1 MPMHETEKSPL
12 PFGRTIYYTVV
23 KFNEL
28 ERCDVLRS
36 CKKATHGQQL
46 RRRRELPMIESAI
59 DLRSHEARAN
69 AETMRELVADLRET
83 AQNVRL
89 GGGQAARERHLSR
102 GKLLPRDRVR
112 ALIDP

>member
-1 MPMHETEKSPL
+1 MP
-12 PFGRTIYYTVV
+12 I
-23 KFNEL
+23 
-28 ERCDVLRS
+28 
-36 CKKATHGQQL
+36 
-46 RRRRELPMIESAI
+46 IESAI

-89 GGGQAARERHLSR
+89 GGGQTARERHLSR

-112 ALIDP
+112 ALIDPVSPFLEVGQLAAHGLYGGEGPSAGPIAGLGPGRRGGSNIVPQEAPGKG